1 VYALKTEDKR
11 AMIEELQWL
20 QRELNL
26 LQEVYQ
32 TNPDQSIENSIKIL
46 KTSQDKLYG
55 TLVKNKV
62 TAEEV
67 EKIIKWKE
75 IIDSPDRK
83 ELIEKIE
90 KEQGKTLTKSRGRGK
105 THDLE

>member
-1 VYALKTEDKR
+1 MPLKNEDKR
-11 AMIEELQWL
+11 AIIDELQWL

-26 LQEVYQ
+26 LQDVYA
-32 TNPDQSIENSIKIL
+32 TNPEPSIENSIKIL
-46 KTSQDKLYG
+46 KTSQDKLYS

-75 IIDSPDRK
+75 IIDSPDKK

-90 KEQGKTLTKSRGRGK
+90 KEQSKELTKARGRGK